1 MIFTVRFYGVL
12 AMVLGVQSGAPVSLD
27 LIEGSEYGSVLDA
40 IHQKYGDRVPPAMWD
55 GEKGMFSSGVLAFG
69 DEGRFLPRTR
79 SVSLPKCGEIRFHL
93 PLSGG

>member
-12 AMVLGVQSGAPVSLD
+12 AMVLGVQSGAPVSLE

-40 IHQKYGDRVPPAMWD
+40 IHKKYGDRFPPSMWD